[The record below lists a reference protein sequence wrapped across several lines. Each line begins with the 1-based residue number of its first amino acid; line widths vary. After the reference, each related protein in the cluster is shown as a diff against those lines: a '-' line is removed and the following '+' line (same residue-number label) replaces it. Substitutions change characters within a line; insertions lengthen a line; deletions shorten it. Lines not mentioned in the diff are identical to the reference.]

1 MRYSRFLSYDIF
13 GAIGW
18 VCSMTVL
25 GYLLGGVP
33 LVRRHFEKFV
43 LLVIF
48 LSLLPL
54 LIHALRAKFER
65 KPQLQPGR

>member
-1 MRYSRFLSYDIF
+1 MRYSRFLSFDIF

-18 VCSMTVL
+18 VSSMTVL
-25 GYLLGGVP
+25 GYLLGEVP

-43 LLVIF
+43 LLIIF

-54 LIHALRAKFER
+54 FIHALRAKLER